1 MLRVI
6 TGHICAGKTTWV
18 EEHARADDLVI
29 DHDAMALALS
39 RPGTQHHLYPKAA
52 GELARAIRWATI
64 DAAFRVARAASVDLW
79 IVHAYPLPADVGMY
93 TRLGA
98 VTLHMTADD
107 EALLQRARAERPE
120 RMQKI
125 LAEKLEESYAKS

>member
-1 MLRVI
+1 
-6 TGHICAGKTTWV
+6 V

-29 DHDAMALALS
+29 DHDAIALALS
-39 RPGTQHHLYPKAA
+39 RPGTPHHLYPKAA

-64 DAAFRVARAASVDLW
+64 DAAFRIARAASVDLW
-79 IVHAYPLPADVGMY
+79 IVHAYPLPADVSMY

-98 VTLHMTADD
+98 VTRHMTADD
-107 EALLQRARAERPE
+107 ETLLERARAERPE

-125 LAEKLEESYAKS
+125 LIENLEGVNYAKC